1 MSDVAAG
8 TMRAQITV
16 ATIGK
21 EIRSHFGT
29 SKFAS
34 IRIIRSF
41 FVVRSRMIGGWM
53 SGTSAMY
60 E

>member
-1 MSDVAAG
+1 MAAG
-8 TMRAQITV
+8 TSSEQMTV

-21 EIRSHFGT
+21 PMRRDRGT
-29 SKFAS
+29 SKSLS
-34 IRIIRSF
+34 IRMSRSC
-41 FVVRSRMIGGWM
+41 FVVSSRMIGGWM